1 MLVALFFFLVVP
13 FAQSV
18 LFPFPPFFFGPK
30 APTIFFS
37 GRITHNGKDV
47 PALVSVE
54 ILYKSGDKEV
64 PLSVVQAN
72 SLANYHI
79 GVSGLLL
86 QDPKLL
92 HTAYIRVQSLSTDG
106 GSKVV
111 KFEMD
116 DEKFEY
122 KHDIELGRKHKD
134 RYINLDD
141 DTEESNYRQ

>member
-1 MLVALFFFLVVP
+1 MMFFLFCFFVVP
-13 FAQSV
+13 IVQSILVPVPILV
-18 LFPFPPFFFGPK
+18 LGPK
-30 APTIFFS
+30 APTVFFS
-37 GRITHNGKDV
+37 GHITHNGKEV

-72 SLANYHI
+72 SLSHYHL

-86 QDPKLL
+86 QDPKLT

-116 DEKFEY
+116 DDKYEY
-122 KHDIELGRKHKD
+122 HHNIELGHKHHD
-134 RYINLDD
+134 RYLSSDLD
-141 DTEESNYRQ
+141 